1 MTLKITPF
9 KLKGEVYAPPSKS
22 MAHRNLICGA
32 FSEKSVIKNVA
43 FSKDILSTL
52 EALKSLGTAV
62 EIKGDTVS
70 LGGFG
75 VGAINPEFCCNESG
89 STLRFMLPI
98 CATLGQKIKLTGTE
112 RLFSRDLSAFEDFAK
127 RYSIAFEKGE
137 DYAYVCGRLTSGEY
151 EIDASLSS
159 QFVSGLLFALAY
171 VGGQSVIRLLSKVE
185 SRPYID
191 LTVKSLCD
199 FGAEV
204 YFENES
210 TLKINSSR
218 FKSREVFVEGDY
230 SNAAFLDAYNFV
242 GNDVK
247 VLGLL
252 SDSLQGDK
260 IYREYFSLLG
270 KEPLD
275 LSDCP
280 DLAPVLFALAAT
292 VGKCEFVGTK
302 RLKIK
307 ESDRAA
313 AMKEELEK
321 FGVKVEVF
329 DNSVTV
335 HGGKIHAPR
344 EVLDSHNDHRI
355 VMALSVLLSLVGGEI
370 SGEGAVEKSYPDYF
384 KVIEKLKE
392 RTNEKRN

>member
-1 MTLKITPF
+1 MKITPF

-32 FSEKSVIKNVA
+32 FSKKSVIKNVA

-52 EALKSLGTAV
+52 DALKALGTQV
-62 EIKGDTVS
+62 EISGDTVI

-75 VGAINPEFCCNESG
+75 EGETVPEFCCRESG

-98 CATLGQKIKLTGTE
+98 CATLGQKIKLTGTS
-112 RLFSRDLSAFEDFAK
+112 RLFSRDLSAFEDFSK
-127 RYSIAFEKGE
+127 RYDIFFEKGE
-137 DYAYVCGRLTSGEY
+137 DYAYVCGSIDSGEY

-159 QFVSGLLFALAY
+159 QFVSGLLFALAR
-171 VGGQSVIRLLSKVE
+171 VGGESVIKLLNKVE

-199 FGAEV
+199 FGVKAC
-204 YFENES
+204 FENES
-210 TLKINSSR
+210 TVKIHSTE

-230 SNAAFLDAYNFV
+230 SNAAFLDAFNFV
-242 GNDVK
+242 GNDIK
-247 VLGLL
+247 VLGLS

-270 KEPLD
+270 KEPLN

-280 DLAPVLFALAAT
+280 DLAPVLFALSCV
-292 VGKCEFVGTK
+292 VGECEFVGTK

-307 ESDRAA
+307 ESDRAE

-321 FGVKVEVF
+321 FGVKVDVF
-329 DNSVTV
+329 ENRVV
-335 HGGKIHAPR
+335 VWGGKIHAPTA
-344 EVLDSHNDHRI
+344 VLDSHNDHRI
-355 VMALSVLLSLVGGEI
+355 VMALTVLLSLVGGEI
-370 SGEGAVEKSYPDYF
+370 DGESAVEKSYPDFF
-384 KVIEKLKE
+384 KVIEKLKDKQ
-392 RTNEKRN
+392 NG